1 MTLNLTT
8 CSLQDFRNLNLKKIG
23 VVTDKN
29 IAKMSPLSA
38 ALESL
43 TSAGVDFEVFE
54 NVSIE
59 PDNDRCDYDVT
70 CTCNVFVGVNW

>member
-1 MTLNLTT
+1 MT
-8 CSLQDFRNLNLKKIG
+8 DR
-23 VVTDKN
+23 N
-29 IAKMSPLSA
+29 IARMPPLSA

-59 PDNDRCDYDVT
+59 PDNDR
-70 CTCNVFVGVNW
+70 

>member
-1 MTLNLTT
+1 
-8 CSLQDFRNLNLKKIG
+8 
-23 VVTDKN
+23 
-29 IAKMSPLSA
+29 MSPLST

>member
-1 MTLNLTT
+1 
-8 CSLQDFRNLNLKKIG
+8 
-23 VVTDKN
+23 
-29 IAKMSPLSA
+29 MSPLST

-70 CTCNVFVGVNW
+70 CTCNVCVHVEVDGLYVCACLCKCVG